1 MNLDRLMRI
10 STALCTEKDPESAIR
25 SVALNVCQTGSPAI
39 IYISRITK
47 DLTFEHFLS
56 FGVRENARRAT
67 EIIDS
72 LLIPIFNHAITT
84 DEILFQTLDRTFLDK
99 FPNIQFDK
107 RPAWKTVV
115 VFSVHNQ
122 FLVTLTL
129 QVETDSVASQ
139 REYFS
144 LVSLLLGIYL
154 TSLGNNS
161 HHKLNASRDRQEL
174 LGKPLTTRQSQILE
188 LIRAGLTNV
197 TIAAQLGYS
206 ESLIKQETI
215 VIYQK
220 LGIEG
225 RKEIVHSEY

>member
-1 MNLDRLMRI
+1 M
-10 STALCTEKDPESAIR
+10 
-25 SVALNVCQTGSPAI
+25 
-39 IYISRITK
+39 
-47 DLTFEHFLS
+47 
-56 FGVRENARRAT
+56 
-67 EIIDS
+67 
-72 LLIPIFNHAITT
+72 
-84 DEILFQTLDRTFLDK
+84 
-99 FPNIQFDK
+99 
-107 RPAWKTVV
+107 
-115 VFSVHNQ
+115 
-122 FLVTLTL
+122 
-129 QVETDSVASQ
+129 
-139 REYFS
+139 
-144 LVSLLLGIYL
+144 